1 MPICSKCG
9 SYFSEKSCPLCT
21 PDDSPDSP
29 VSTIEVETSKPV
41 RIIDPSKL
49 IDSIEEAEKEIKS
62 LKETKEKEIE
72 QLKEEIE
79 NQEELQ
85 HKIKDELDRLNSQIS
100 ELQSSVD
107 EKQEKKENLD
117 QAKRELEKE
126 TKDLKSRLS
135 ELNDHVLS
143 KVSEISQLK
152 AELGGS

>member
-9 SYFSEKSCPLCT
+9 CYFSEKSCPFCT

-49 IDSIEEAEKEIKS
+49 IDSIEEAEGEITS
-62 LKETKEKEIE
+62 LKDSKEKEIE
-72 QLKEEIE
+72 QLREEMR
-79 NQEELQ
+79 NQEELEL
-85 HKIKDELDRLNSQIS
+85 KIKTELEELDSQLS
-100 ELQSSVD
+100 ELQSSIK
-107 EKQEKKENLD
+107 EMQEKKDNLI
-117 QAKRELEKE
+117 QGKTELEQE
-126 TKDLKSRLS
+126 VKDLKSKLS
-135 ELNDHVLS
+135 ELNGQVLS